1 VPGAGAEVASRTS
14 HAAGLWQ
21 PGKATA
27 YLLLTTGAIVFL
39 TPFLWMVVTSLKA
52 PAEVMQYPPR
62 WIPDQIQWVNY
73 LDVWKVV
80 PFLLFFKNSI
90 VVTGLCIVGELLT
103 SSMVAFAFARLEF
116 RGREP
121 LFWLVLSTMMLPG
134 QVTMIPVFILFNWLG
149 WVDTLKPLIVPSFL
163 GGGAFYI
170 FLLRQFFTNIPR
182 DLDDAA
188 KIDGCSPFTLYWKII
203 LPLSK
208 PALATVAV
216 FSFVGHWNDFMT
228 PLIYLNSPENQTIA
242 VGLQSFRGQY
252 GTDLHLL
259 MAASTLA
266 LLPVLAIFASAQRY
280 FIQGITFTGMKE

>member
-1 VPGAGAEVASRTS
+1 
-14 HAAGLWQ
+14 
-21 PGKATA
+21 
-27 YLLLTTGAIVFL
+27 
-39 TPFLWMVVTSLKA
+39 
-52 PAEVMQYPPR
+52 
-62 WIPDQIQWVNY
+62 
-73 LDVWKVV
+73 
-80 PFLLFFKNSI
+80 
-90 VVTGLCIVGELLT
+90 
-103 SSMVAFAFARLEF
+103 MVAFAFARLEF